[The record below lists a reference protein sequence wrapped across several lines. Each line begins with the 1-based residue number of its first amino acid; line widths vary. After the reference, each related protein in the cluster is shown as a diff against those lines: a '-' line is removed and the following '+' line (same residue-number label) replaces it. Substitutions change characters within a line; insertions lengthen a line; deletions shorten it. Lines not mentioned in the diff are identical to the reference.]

1 MKSTGAK
8 MRKSLLSLH
17 VLSLLEL
24 LWVCRTMESYLKS
37 LRRFMLYTLEERCEV
52 ARKSPSI
59 AFGDE
64 VLFRGEVPT
73 KEELREEIKKLIG

>member
-1 MKSTGAK
+1 
-8 MRKSLLSLH
+8 
-17 VLSLLEL
+17 
-24 LWVCRTMESYLKS
+24 MESYLKS